1 MKKKYLK
8 VNKAL
13 YLMCVPGLIFL
24 IVYKFAPLY
33 GLTLAFKD
41 FGMFLGNGL
50 LDSLIKSPWVGLKHV
65 RSVFASPDFIRLLSN
80 TVIISLMKLVYLF
93 PIPVILSIIINETR
107 GSIFKNSVE
116 TAIYLPHFLSWVII
130 YGIFFSLLSSN
141 GVANRIISALG
152 GENINFLSDPNT
164 FRALLVFTEGW
175 KETGWSCI
183 IYLSALTGVDEAL
196 YEAAK
201 VDGCNRF
208 QRIIHVAIPSILPTI
223 VMMLLLKLGNILQ
236 AGYEQILVMYNPAVY
251 STGDIIQTWV
261 YRIGLGQ
268 MDFSRGTVVG
278 LFESVVG
285 FILIV
290 SFNSIC
296 RKIFKRSLW

>member
-1 MKKKYLK
+1 
-8 VNKAL
+8 
-13 YLMCVPGLIFL
+13 MCIPGLVFL
-24 IVYKFAPLY
+24 VVYKFAPLY

-50 LDSLIKSPWVGLKHV
+50 LDSLNKSPWVGFEHV
-65 RSVFASPDFIRLLSN
+65 KSVFASPDFFRLLSN
-80 TVIISLMKLVYLF
+80 TLIISFMKLVWLF
-93 PIPVILSIIINETR
+93 PLPILLSLIINETR
-107 GSIFKNSVE
+107 GKWFTSTVQ

-141 GVANRIISALG
+141 GIVNRIIASIT
-152 GENINFLSDPNT
+152 GESINFLSDPDT
-164 FRALLVFTEGW
+164 FRGFLVFTEGW

-183 IYLSALTGVDEAL
+183 VYLSALTGVDESL

-208 QRIIHVAIPSILPTI
+208 QRVIHVAVPSIMPTI
-223 VMMLLLKLGNILQ
+223 VMMLLLRLGNILQ

-268 MDFSRGTVVG
+268 MDYSRGTVVG
-278 LFESVVG
+278 LFESIVG
-285 FILIV
+285 FVLIV
-290 SFNSIC
+290 TANSIC
-296 RKIFKRSLW
+296 RRFFKRSLW